1 MNQLERVAR
10 ALATAFNNDDE
21 DEWERFV
28 DEAQAAIDAMAEYI
42 AAADRAARLECAEI
56 CDNTDPYTYSSY
68 IAADKI
74 RETIK

>member
-1 MNQLERVAR
+1 MR
-10 ALATAFNNDDE
+10 E
-21 DEWERFV
+21 DGRGPLWTLYIK
-28 DEAQAAIDAMAEYI
+28 DAQAAIDAMEEDMK
-42 AAADRAARLECAEI
+42 AADRKARIECAEI